1 MRTKRFVISAVAAA
15 LLACGLPSCSST
27 DSFISDVSM
36 SKCYNM
42 TRAGMAME
50 DGGGE
55 GDSLDVMTYDEVL
68 TLTRSGQDIC
78 CEWSGVLIN
87 CMASNVKVDCE
98 KGDGRIDIRYTQVFD
113 SDIAAACSCPVTLY
127 FTIRDAAQD
136 RFLLTIQDIWGNAR
150 SYDIDFQGRDT
161 ATIDFRKDKPI

>member
-1 MRTKRFVISAVAAA
+1 MHILVIPKEHFDSVDA
-15 LLACGLPSCSST
+15 LDENGAPLSW
-27 DSFISDVSM
+27 
-36 SKCYNM
+36 
-42 TRAGMAME
+42 MAME

-161 ATIDFRKDKPI
+161 ATIDEKHP